1 MRWEWQMKKPVE
13 ILLDNAVS
21 VLIAASGITGALS
34 FLIADAAKAWQEHPA
49 AMCLTVSASVLA
61 GILIA
66 CCLGVREAVR
76 DEKKAECERRI
87 AQEQEA
93 TARKIDA
100 ERLEA
105 ERKAE
110 QEMREAYLSREVRQ
124 MDFDAKRFLYEVY
137 EQGPQIIGYMCDDYD
152 LSCEIERCRLLVGE
166 TAEEGMVYDL
176 TDEGRTFLDRH
187 PELLARAKESIAIER
202 EWLHHGE

>member
-1 MRWEWQMKKPVE
+1 MKKPVE

-34 FLIADAAKAWQEHPA
+34 FLIADAANAWQEHPA

-61 GILIA
+61 GILVA
-66 CCLGVREAVR
+66 CCLGIREAVR
-76 DEKKAECERRI
+76 DEKRAECERRI

-93 TARKIDA
+93 TLRQVEAQ
-100 ERLEA
+100 RLEA
-105 ERKAE
+105 ERKIE
-110 QEMREAYLSREVRQ
+110 QGKREAYLSREVRQ

-166 TAEEGMVYDL
+166 TAEEGMIYDL
-176 TDEGRTFLDRH
+176 TEEGRAFLDRH
-187 PELLARAKESIAIER
+187 PELLARAKESITLER
-202 EWLHHGE
+202 EWNYPGE

>member
-1 MRWEWQMKKPVE
+1 MKKPVE

-34 FLIADAAKAWQEHPA
+34 FLIADAANAWQEHPA

-61 GILIA
+61 GILVA

-76 DEKKAECERRI
+76 DEKRAECERRI

-93 TARKIDA
+93 VEAQ
-100 ERLEA
+100 RLEA
-105 ERKAE
+105 ERKIE
-110 QEMREAYLSREVRQ
+110 QGKREAYLSREVRQ

-166 TAEEGMVYDL
+166 TAEDGMIYDL
-176 TDEGRTFLDRH
+176 TEEGRAFLDRH
-187 PELLARAKESIAIER
+187 PELLARAKESITLER
-202 EWLHHGE
+202 EWNYPGE